1 MIELNLYQIELEKK
15 NSERKKIESSKKK
28 IEWGSQIRNY
38 VMHPYK
44 LVKDLRSEMET
55 GNIENVMNGDIDD
68 FLKSYLMTAKND

>member
-1 MIELNLYQIELEKK
+1 
-15 NSERKKIESSKKK
+15 
-28 IEWGSQIRNY
+28 
-38 VMHPYK
+38 MHPYK